1 MTGQAVSFKHA
12 PVPVL
17 AVPMRDAR
25 GPAASAVPRTFL
37 VADDNRDGAD
47 TLSMVLRLSG
57 GEVVTAYDGDAAVQA
72 FADARAGVVLLDIWM
87 PRRSGYDACR
97 AIRQLP
103 GGREALIVAVTGW
116 GEAQDRQRSLEAGFD
131 AHLVKPL
138 DHQSLLAWLHD
149 HERTSS

>member
-1 MTGQAVSFKHA
+1 MTVA
-12 PVPVL
+12 
-17 AVPMRDAR
+17 RTDAR
-25 GPAASAVPRTFL
+25 PVASGASRTFL

-47 TLSMVLRLSG
+47 ALSMVLRLDG

-72 FADARAGVVLLDIWM
+72 FAHARAGVVLLDIWM
-87 PRRSGYDACR
+87 PKRSGYDACR

-116 GEAQDRQRSLEAGFD
+116 GESPFRQHSFEAGFD

-138 DHQSLLAWLHD
+138 DGQGLLAWLHD
-149 HERTSS
+149 REHGAA